1 VARFLGAAHPITG
14 HVLPGIAIVTELV
27 RRGHDVHWYVGGKFR
42 ATAEHA
48 GASFEP
54 YVHALDYYDAAFPGR
69 RALSGLRQLTYDF
82 RKVFIEQVSGQHH
95 DLTAILER
103 FPADATWG
111 TRP

>member
-1 VARFLGAAHPITG
+1 MARFLVAAHPITG

-27 RRGHDVHWYVGGKFR
+27 RRGHDVQQ
-42 ATAEHA
+42 A

-54 YVHALDYYDAAFPGR
+54 YGHALDYYDAAFPGR